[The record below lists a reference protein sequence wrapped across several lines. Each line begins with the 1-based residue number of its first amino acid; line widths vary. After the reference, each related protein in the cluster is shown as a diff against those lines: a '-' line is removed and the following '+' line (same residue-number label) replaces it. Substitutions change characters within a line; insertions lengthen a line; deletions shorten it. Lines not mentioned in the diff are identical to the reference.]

1 MKSFVASLLVAGLFV
16 ASASH
21 AAVVKE
27 VRECGTSCTWSVSV
41 DGMQMMSGMYAADP
55 VTGQISLDM
64 PVSMDLGGGAFV
76 RLDNMSGNIDPI
88 LGFSAA
94 AGTGALGKTFAFN
107 FSLPIGLS
115 GPLNANSS
123 VSYSL
128 TSLTA
133 GGAQIAPLLG
143 KVVTAQEVDTS
154 VGGLSPLNKGVDV
167 GNTFFFTG
175 GPQTQNSLVYTAS
188 NSLTGSLLYDLMSVT
203 VAFSLSANSQVG
215 LSGYV
220 QQEVVTTPLPAAAWL
235 LAAGLGSLGVIGRRQ
250 RALVKV

>member
-1 MKSFVASLLVAGLFV
+1 MRSFLASLLVAGVFV

-27 VRECGTSCTWSVSV
+27 VPVCGNSCNWSISV
-41 DGMQMMSGMYAADP
+41 DGMPMMTGMYVADP
-55 VTGQISLDM
+55 VTGQISLDT
-64 PVSMDLGGGAFV
+64 PVNMDLGDGAFV
-76 RLDNMSGNIDPI
+76 RLDNMFGNIDPI

-94 AGTGALGKTFAFN
+94 AGTGVLGKTFAFN

-115 GPLNANSS
+115 GPLTANSS

-128 TSLTA
+128 TSLTPA
-133 GGAQIAPLLG
+133 GAQIAPLFG

-175 GPQTQNSLVYTAS
+175 GPQTQGSPVYTAS
-188 NSLTGSLLYDLMSVT
+188 SSLTGSLLYDLMSVT
-203 VAFSLSANSQVG
+203 VAFSLSPSSQVG
-215 LSGYV
+215 LSGFV
-220 QQEVVTTPLPAAAWL
+220 QQEVVAAPLPAAAWL
-235 LAAGLGSLGVIGRRQ
+235 LAAGLGGLGLTARRQ
-250 RALVKV
+250 RTQVAA